1 MNPSTFAL
9 TRPVLWAGMLYL
21 ALPSVF
27 FAEGWL
33 QAAFS
38 IPLCLGIAYGLYS
51 IGRRLPATRT
61 SLSVKQ
67 LIGLGLLTLGCLLL
81 VFLCG
86 FSGHIQQ
93 QGDLAVRNAIYTEL
107 IAQPWPL
114 VLPNGKEFIYYLGH
128 WLPPALVSS
137 ALPPS
142 FSSWILSFW
151 TFLGLEL
158 AMLTAACHW
167 GVRTTLFW
175 ALVLMGMG
183 AFSTAL
189 CNPGGWTGY
198 SLLHAMIPG
207 YNEQLTLFINFPS
220 QIFATFNHAVPALLC
235 TVMVL
240 TRSLPP
246 TAYYLMGAF
255 LLLCSPLAG
264 LALLP
269 YMIAETVFRNKFDV
283 KAAGLRVVNLLKSPV
298 IWTAF
303 LLVLITG
310 VFYSHLDGGS
320 QITHLFSSNYAF
332 LYHYELGHMELYPDS
347 VKYSSFLASLSLNI
361 LLPGLLLFPSCRRNP
376 LYYITLAVMTAS
388 LFFRMGIMNNELLF
402 KAPAVCYPVLA
413 FLFIQAIQQSRNIF
427 RGVLIIYLILA
438 SLSSLA
444 GIEGKLSSFS
454 HTPEGRKANRREE
467 YGGSL
472 DHPES
477 PFYRQFLKKD
487 GYSLPRLFF
496 RIPD

>member
-1 MNPSTFAL
+1 
-9 TRPVLWAGMLYL
+9 MLYL
-21 ALPSVF
+21 ALPAIL
-27 FAEGWL
+27 FATGWL
-33 QAAFS
+33 HAAFS

-51 IGRRLPATRT
+51 IGRHLPPTRT

-86 FSGHIQQ
+86 FTGHIQQ
-93 QGDLAVRNAIYTEL
+93 HPDFHVRNAIYAAL

-114 VLPNGKEFIYYLGH
+114 ILSDGKEFIYYLGH
-128 WLPPALVSS
+128 WLPPALASS
-137 ALPPS
+137 ALPPC

-158 AMLTAACHW
+158 AVLTAACRW
-167 GVRTTLFW
+167 GVRSTLFW
-175 ALVLMGMG
+175 ALILIGLG
-183 AFSTAL
+183 SLTPIL
-189 CNPGGWTGY
+189 Y
-198 SLLHAMIPG
+198 SLLPE
-207 YNEQLTLFINFPS
+207 YNPQLTPFIRFPS

-246 TAYYLMGAF
+246 AGYYLMGAF
-255 LLLCSPLAG
+255 LLLSSPLAG

-283 KAAGLRVVNLLKSPV
+283 KTAGLRVVNLLKSPV

-332 LYHYELGHMELYPDS
+332 LYNYKLGHMELYPDS

-388 LFFRMGIMNNELLF
+388 LFFRMGIMNNELLL

-427 RGVLIIYLILA
+427 RSVLIIYLILG
-438 SLSSLA
+438 SQSSL
-444 GIEGKLSSFS
+444 IVIKRKISSFS
-454 HTPEGRKANRREE
+454 YSPEEMTANRREE

-472 DHPES
+472 NHPES
-477 PFYRQFLKKD
+477 PVYHQFIKKD